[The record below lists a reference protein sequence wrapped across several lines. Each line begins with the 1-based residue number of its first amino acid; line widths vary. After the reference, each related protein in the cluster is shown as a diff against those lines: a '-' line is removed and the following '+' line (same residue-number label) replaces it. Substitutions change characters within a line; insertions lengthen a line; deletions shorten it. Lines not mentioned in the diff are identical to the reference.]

1 MAGPLATL
9 FQNAQH
15 TGGAA
20 FNPYVHGARGL
31 FAAQLLVFHVLGV
44 EWPLYL
50 FTQTRSGMF
59 FLRILEYGVEL
70 FFCVS
75 GYVMVQALGRAAR
88 PATFLRDRALRILPL
103 LCVVVLVS
111 ILFGLLD
118 GKRTI
123 WLLPGES
130 LALLAVANML
140 PLPGIFPVPIINPA
154 TWTLSYEFV
163 FYFGCALWLALQI
176 RGSRLGDVVLLVAA
190 TMFFLVY
197 PRAIPFLVGVLV
209 GCRGTGTGGGLARYP
224 VPMTL
229 AFLAGWALMQALSP
243 TMLIETYFWQWTL
256 DARVFIAVLSLA
268 CLYFGFSGIV
278 AGGGVL
284 RALLTSRPLQVLGT
298 ISYSFYLWQNVAL
311 GAARR
316 ILKLLFGDDPHGLVN
331 LAAYP
336 ILTIAIL
343 LPLSLVSWRLIEVG
357 CSDGLRALFRLERHR
372 PAVLAGRSRQMGSQG
387 GG

>member
-1 MAGPLATL
+1 LATL
-9 FQNAQH
+9 LLNARH
-15 TGGAA
+15 AGGAA

-44 EWPLYL
+44 EWPLYSL
-50 FTQTRSGMF
+50 IQTKPGMF
-59 FLRILEYGVEL
+59 FLRVLEYGVEL

-88 PATFLRDRALRILPL
+88 PVTFLRDRALRILPL

-118 GKRTI
+118 GKRAI
-123 WLLPGES
+123 WLLPGEA

-163 FYFGCALWLALQI
+163 FYFGCALWLALQT
-176 RGSRLGDVVLLVAA
+176 RGSRLGTMVLLVAA
-190 TMFFLVY
+190 AVLFLVY
-197 PRAIPFLVGVLV
+197 PRGIPFLVGVLV
-209 GCRGTGTGGGLARYP
+209 GCRGGAAGGGLARYP
-224 VPMTL
+224 ALMIL

-243 TMLIETYFWQWTL
+243 TLLVETHLWEWVL
-256 DARVFIAVLSLA
+256 DARVFLAVLALA
-268 CLYFGFSGIV
+268 CLYFGFSGLV
-278 AGGGVL
+278 AGGGAL
-284 RALLTSRPLQVLGT
+284 GALLISRPLQVLGT
-298 ISYSFYLWQNVAL
+298 ISYSFYLWQNAAL

-336 ILTIAIL
+336 ILTFAIL

-357 CSDGLRALFRLERHR
+357 CSDGLRAMLRIERPQR
-372 PAVLAGRSRQMGSQG
+372 SAPAAGA
-387 GG
+387 

>member
-1 MAGPLATL
+1 MATL
-9 FQNAQH
+9 FLNARH

-20 FNPYVHGARGL
+20 INPYVHGARGL
-31 FAAQLLVFHVLGV
+31 FAAQLMVFHALFV
-44 EWPLYL
+44 EWPIYS
-50 FTQTRSGMF
+50 FVQTKSGMF
-59 FLRILEYGVEL
+59 VIRILEYGVEL

-88 PATFLRDRALRILPL
+88 PATFLRDRTLRILPL

-123 WLLPGES
+123 WLLPGEA

-140 PLPGIFPVPIINPA
+140 ALPGILPVPIINPA
-154 TWTLSYEFV
+154 TWTLSYEFL
-163 FYFGCALWLALQI
+163 FYFGCALWLALQA
-176 RGSRLGDVVLLVAA
+176 RGSRLGYMVLLVAA
-190 TMFFLVY
+190 ATFFIVY

-209 GCRGTGTGGGLARYP
+209 GCRGTVASAGLARYP

-243 TMLIETYFWQWTL
+243 TSLIETHLWDWLL
-256 DARVFIAVLSLA
+256 DARVFIAVLSVA
-268 CLYFGFSGIV
+268 CLYFGFCGIV
-278 AGGGVL
+278 AGGG
-284 RALLTSRPLQVLGT
+284 ALGVFLTGRPLQVLGT
-298 ISYSFYLWQNVAL
+298 VSYSFYLWQNVAL
-311 GAARR
+311 GGARR

-336 ILTIAIL
+336 ILTFAIL
-343 LPLSLVSWRLIEVG
+343 LPLSLASWRLIEVG
-357 CSDGLRALFRLERHR
+357 CADGLRALFRLERNR
-372 PAVLAGRSRQMGSQG
+372 PALPTGERGRAGSPG
-387 GG
+387 GE